1 MKIRKHKKQADKMAI
16 SGQNTDEILH
26 EKNENELLA
35 GINRKVD
42 EISLNMEKFK
52 LVDYVYYLEHPRK
65 MLMANFVGGLARGFG
80 MAIGFTILGAIAI
93 YILQIVVKW
102 KLPIIGEFIREIVNI
117 VQDNLSKPGG

>member
-1 MKIRKHKKQADKMAI
+1 
-16 SGQNTDEILH
+16 
-26 EKNENELLA
+26 
-35 GINRKVD
+35 
-42 EISLNMEKFK
+42 
-52 LVDYVYYLEHPRK
+52 